1 MIFSH
6 IDFKNFK
13 IKKKNPKLKTYLKLF
28 LKKKDSVISSLGN
41 DYKFSFDK
49 KKNSKI

>member
-13 IKKKNPKLKTYLKLF
+13 IKKKKSQIKNIPKINF
-28 LKKKDSVISSLGN
+28 KKKR
-41 DYKFSFDK
+41 
-49 KKNSKI
+49 